1 MTTGLENGII
11 VHLFKHSY
19 ASFNKAMKDAGIEY
33 YGLAALSF
41 KPQASGFT
49 EFVQAF
55 SESMPWNSLAKVI
68 VAWID
73 ARASREV
80 IITTRDSKVVHMKG
94 YGIKEVERLLNNT
107 KSITV
112 VDTDPE
118 NET

>member
-1 MTTGLENGII
+1 MTIGLEEGII
-11 VHLFKHSY
+11 IHLFKSSHD
-19 ASFNKAMKDAGIEY
+19 SFNKAMKEAGIEY
-33 YGLAALSF
+33 SGLAALSF

-80 IITTRDSKVVHMKG
+80 IITTKDSKIIHMKG
-94 YGIKEVERLLNNT
+94 YGIEEVERLLDNT

-112 VDTDPE
+112 IDTKPK